1 MRAEVTIP
9 GNLLNRNRATRVLLG
24 LGLSR
29 CDLTTDTD
37 GLKRVLAS
45 AVVGVFLLMIQLVSP
60 LITEA
65 GDKKMSG
72 TTSTITILHTNDLHG
87 HLTGWPGWEG
97 PFAGKT
103 LGGADR
109 IATVIKQVRQS
120 VGADHL
126 LVLDAGDTFGDT
138 MLASETKGQ
147 AVVEVMN
154 ALGYDAMA
162 LGNHD
167 PDFSMEVL
175 RERIRQAGFAVLA
188 ANMLDAETGQPS
200 IQPSLIREV
209 AGVQIG
215 IVGLAYPQTA
225 LTTAEENLRGV
236 TFHSAVDTARR
247 WVPRLRSQG
256 AQVIVA
262 LSHAGLGADMALAR
276 AVDGIDVIVGG
287 HSHNRIEEPIREGH
301 TLIVHAGAHG
311 SDVGRLDVTI
321 SDGRMTTAHHR
332 LVMLDHDIVSSD
344 PAVASLLRTLREPY
358 RDRLEEPLGLATQAI
373 PRSQTLAGPHP
384 RIRDAESPVDSLFA
398 DILREKLHVQ
408 VVFLP
413 GVGYGVALGPG
424 TVTAEAL
431 RNMLPHD
438 SQMVMM
444 MLTGAQLREILE
456 QAVENVVTDD
466 PEKKVGGMI
475 QVSGMMFTYN
485 PAKPYP
491 NRVQSAHVG
500 GQALRSDQ
508 VYWVA
513 TNSLLAG
520 GGHRYRTF
528 MAGQDRQ
535 ERGSQY
541 ELLREWFSRQSP
553 IEAPAPG
560 RIQVVP

>member
-1 MRAEVTIP
+1 MRAF
-9 GNLLNRNRATRVLLG
+9 
-24 LGLSR
+24 
-29 CDLTTDTD
+29 
-37 GLKRVLAS
+37 KRVLAS
-45 AVVGVFLLMIQLVSP
+45 AAVSALLLMVVLLP
-60 LITEA
+60 PFMTEA
-65 GDKKMSG
+65 GDKKMNG
-72 TTSTITILHTNDLHG
+72 TSTFTILHTNDLHG
-87 HLTGWPGWEG
+87 HLTAWRGWEG
-97 PFAGKT
+97 PLAGKT

-120 VGADHL
+120 VGAEHL

-138 MLASETKGQ
+138 MLAAETQGH

-175 RERIRQAGFAVLA
+175 HDRIRQARFAVLA
-188 ANMLDAETGQPS
+188 ANMLDAETGQQS

-209 AGVQIG
+209 AGVRIG
-215 IVGLAYPQTA
+215 ILGLAYPQTA
-225 LTTAEENLRGV
+225 LTTAEKNLRGV
-236 TFHSAVDTARR
+236 TFQSAVDTARR

-262 LSHAGLGADMALAR
+262 LSHGGLGADVSLAR
-276 AVDGIDVIVGG
+276 EVEDIDVIIGG

-301 TLIVHAGAHG
+301 TLIVQAGAHG
-311 SDVGRLDVTI
+311 SDVGRLDVSI
-321 SDGRMTTAHHR
+321 SDGRIASAHHR

-344 PAVASLLRTLREPY
+344 PAVATLLHTLREPY
-358 RDRLEEPLGLATQAI
+358 RDRLEEPLGIATETI
-373 PRSQTLAGPHP
+373 PRAQTLAGPRP

-424 TVTAEAL
+424 MVTAEAL

-438 SQMVMM
+438 SQMVTM
-444 MLTGAQLREILE
+444 MLTGVQLREILE
-456 QAVENVVTDD
+456 QAVDNVVTDD
-466 PEKKVGGMI
+466 SEKKVGGMI
-475 QVSGMMFTYN
+475 QVSGMTFAYN
-485 PAKPYP
+485 PAKPYSD
-491 NRVQSAHVG
+491 RVQRAYVQ
-500 GQALRSDQ
+500 GQTLRSDQ
-508 VYWVA
+508 VYRVA

-528 MAGQDRQ
+528 LEGQDRQ
-535 ERGSQY
+535 KRGMQY
-541 ELLREWFSRQSP
+541 EILREWFSRESSIQ
-553 IEAPAPG
+553 APPPG
-560 RIQVVP
+560 RIQVIP